1 MTVQVT
7 EGLPLDSAQAH
18 LIDSVDDA
26 GEFMRWLSTK
36 KKLAFDTETTGL
48 DHDTDRARLVQ
59 YGDGRDG
66 WAIPFQRWGGVVE
79 EAVKRYE
86 GEYVMHNLPFDWIMM
101 KNDNI
106 TIPRYKCHD
115 TRLKAHVLSST
126 GPLGL
131 KPLAERYVD
140 PRASAAQQALNDGIG
155 KAGGWTWWNVPTD
168 YTPYW
173 VYGAL
178 DPVLTYLLDEKL
190 DPQVRATAPKSYEL
204 ELASQWVCEDMAR
217 RGTHVNREYTQ
228 SLYDKM
234 MVYIDQVYRWCVDY
248 YGIKPGSNDAVAE
261 QLVQEGVNLY
271 HRTKGGKLSVSKD
284 VLTGIEHPLAKSVLG
299 HRQAVKITS
308 TYLKHYL
315 ELSTRDGRI
324 HPSINTVGGTSKNP
338 FEQGG
343 ERGVRTGRMS
353 MDSPNLQN
361 VPIRTKE
368 GKKIR
373 DCFDAWC
380 RAQCGC
386 DDPHT
391 WIKCDFDQIEMR
403 LFTHIADDP
412 NMRSLFAGP
421 IDPFLRATR
430 DVFQDETIAKSD
442 DRRQHMK
449 NAFYAKLYGAGA
461 EQFARTAGI
470 VDTYGNLDLVTAQ
483 TFLMQLDG
491 RYPGIR
497 TTQREIET
505 QSNRRRAQEGEAYVR
520 SPLTG
525 RKHVAD
531 AGREYAL
538 MNYLVQGT
546 AGEIL
551 KMKMVQ
557 IDHAGLSQ
565 YLTLPVHDELDFD
578 VPTHML
584 SDVMATI
591 HDVMND
597 EHMLSVPVT
606 ATTSIGK
613 SWGSVEDV

>member
-234 MVYIDQVYRWCVDY
+234 MIYVDQVYRWCVDY

-284 VLTGIEHPLAKSVLG
+284 VLTGI
-299 HRQAVKITS
+299 
-308 TYLKHYL
+308 
-315 ELSTRDGRI
+315 
-324 HPSINTVGGTSKNP
+324 
-338 FEQGG
+338 
-343 ERGVRTGRMS
+343 
-353 MDSPNLQN
+353 
-361 VPIRTKE
+361 
-368 GKKIR
+368 
-373 DCFDAWC
+373 
-380 RAQCGC
+380 
-386 DDPHT
+386 
-391 WIKCDFDQIEMR
+391 
-403 LFTHIADDP
+403 
-412 NMRSLFAGP
+412 
-421 IDPFLRATR
+421 
-430 DVFQDETIAKSD
+430 
-442 DRRQHMK
+442 
-449 NAFYAKLYGAGA
+449 
-461 EQFARTAGI
+461 
-470 VDTYGNLDLVTAQ
+470 
-483 TFLMQLDG
+483 
-491 RYPGIR
+491 
-497 TTQREIET
+497 
-505 QSNRRRAQEGEAYVR
+505 
-520 SPLTG
+520 
-525 RKHVAD
+525 
-531 AGREYAL
+531 
-538 MNYLVQGT
+538 
-546 AGEIL
+546 
-551 KMKMVQ
+551 
-557 IDHAGLSQ
+557 
-565 YLTLPVHDELDFD
+565 
-578 VPTHML
+578 
-584 SDVMATI
+584 
-591 HDVMND
+591 
-597 EHMLSVPVT
+597 
-606 ATTSIGK
+606 
-613 SWGSVEDV
+613 